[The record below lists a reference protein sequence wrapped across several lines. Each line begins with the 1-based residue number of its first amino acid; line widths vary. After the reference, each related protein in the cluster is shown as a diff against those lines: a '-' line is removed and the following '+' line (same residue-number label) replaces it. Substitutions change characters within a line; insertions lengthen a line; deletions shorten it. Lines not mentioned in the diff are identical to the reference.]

1 MTVHFFSDAF
11 RSTHDASRALA
22 EDGTVEGVM
31 AEVRATLRTPIAILA
46 LRDGAG
52 ARAVCAAGIA
62 LAALPPSILGAAET
76 FAMLEGVLSVPDLLA
91 DPRFRAH
98 PLVAASPHLRHYT
111 GTIVPGALAPLG
123 VLCGMDVQPR
133 GPASF
138 RQRGQLRRLA
148 GIVADRIGAPPH
160 LG

>member
-1 MTVHFFSDAF
+1 MTLHFFSDAF
-11 RSTHDASRALA
+11 RVGRDAGRALA
-22 EDGTVEGVM
+22 EDAAVDGVL
-31 AEVRATLRTPIAILA
+31 AEVCAILRTPIAILA
-46 LRDGAG
+46 LRQGTG
-52 ARAVCAAGIA
+52 ARAVCATGIA

-76 FAMLEGVLSVPDLLA
+76 FAMLEGVLSVPDLRA
-91 DPRFRAH
+91 DPRLRAH

-138 RQRGQLRRLA
+138 RQRAQLRRLA
-148 GIVADRIGAPPH
+148 GMVAERIGAPPH